1 MKMCQMNQVLVLK
14 KIRESDILKGDS
26 NLNFP
31 RKRELSKI
39 FQRKCLRIVQIFV
52 TQYFKINGIIDMEFW
67 M

>member
-1 MKMCQMNQVLVLK
+1 MEMCHVNQVLVLK
-14 KIRESDILKGDS
+14 KIRESDMLKWDS

-31 RKRELSKI
+31 RKRELSII
-39 FQRKCLRIVQIFV
+39 FQGECLRIVQIFV

>member
-1 MKMCQMNQVLVLK
+1 MEMCHVDQVLVLK
-14 KIRESDILKGDS
+14 KIRESDMLKWDS
-26 NLNFP
+26 NLTFP